1 MMAVV
6 HYLFIS
12 ILCYLSFIYV
22 DNDEAFLSVFDFLL
36 FFFLKQWAG
45 SCASLPGVQFFIL
58 IYFHRFYIL
67 YLAALKLAA
76 WFSYSDEGLADTKSV
91 GNENF

>member
-36 FFFLKQWAG
+36 FFFSETMSWKLCQPARCTIFY
-45 SCASLPGVQFFIL
+45 SDLLPQ
-58 IYFHRFYIL
+58 IL
-67 YLAALKLAA
+67 YSIPSCIETCCMIFL
-76 WFSYSDEGLADTKSV
+76 F
-91 GNENF
+91 

>member
-36 FFFLKQWAG
+36 FFFLKQ
-45 SCASLPGVQFFIL
+45 
-58 IYFHRFYIL
+58 
-67 YLAALKLAA
+67 
-76 WFSYSDEGLADTKSV
+76 
-91 GNENF
+91 